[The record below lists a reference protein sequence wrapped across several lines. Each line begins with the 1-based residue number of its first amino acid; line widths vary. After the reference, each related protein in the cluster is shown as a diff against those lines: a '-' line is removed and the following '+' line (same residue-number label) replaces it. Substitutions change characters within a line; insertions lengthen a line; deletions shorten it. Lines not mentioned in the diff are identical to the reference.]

1 MSIRTLRTLIAVADQ
16 GTFTAAAEAV
26 HVTHAAV
33 SQQMK
38 ALEEEWQVALF
49 DRSRRAPELTPLG
62 KALVARAREIVAA
75 YDGILASVSGDA
87 GFRGELSLGA
97 VPTTLTGMVPFAL
110 ATLKAEHA
118 ELHVRVVPGLTTEL
132 AAQVE
137 RGALDAALVTRMAP
151 LPRRLEWREVTREAF
166 ELLAARETQ
175 SEEPAELLR
184 SNPYIRF
191 SRQAVVGAMI
201 EGWLQDRGI
210 EVTESMEIS
219 DLGIISSMVYANLGV
234 SIVPRQAV
242 AAPNPLPLKRIALSP
257 GPEPRAL
264 GLVYREDSVKA
275 AVLDRLL
282 RHLRRAVET
291 GRFDGA
297 LLAKGGEAGR
307 PQ

>member
-1 MSIRTLRTLIAVADQ
+1 MSIRNLRTLIAVADQ
-16 GTFTAAAEAV
+16 GTFTAAADSV

-38 ALEEEWQVALF
+38 ALEAEWQVALF

-87 GFRGELSLGA
+87 GFRGELTLGA

-110 ATLKAEHA
+110 AMLKAEHA

-151 LPRRLEWREVTREAF
+151 LPRRHEWREVAHEAF
-166 ELLAARETQ
+166 ELLAAREAA
-175 SEEPAELLR
+175 SDDPAELLR

-191 SRQAVVGAMI
+191 SRQAVVGAQI
-201 EGWLQDRGI
+201 EAWLQAQGI
-210 EVTESMEIS
+210 EVAESMEIS
-219 DLGIISSMVYANLGV
+219 DLGIISSLVHANLGV
-234 SIVPRQAV
+234 SIVPRQSV

-257 GPEPRAL
+257 GPEQRVL
-264 GLVYREDSVKA
+264 GLLARSDSVKLP
-275 AVLDRLL
+275 VLDRLL
-282 RHLRRAVET
+282 DHLLKAVEI
-291 GRFDGA
+291 GRFDGGLQA
-297 LLAKGGEAGR
+297 R
-307 PQ
+307 

>member
-1 MSIRTLRTLIAVADQ
+1 MSIRNLRTLIAVADQ

-75 YDGILASVSGDA
+75 YDGILASVSGEA
-87 GFRGELSLGA
+87 GFRGELNLGA

-110 ATLKAEHA
+110 AMLKKEHA

-151 LPRRLEWREVTREAF
+151 LPRRHEWREVAREAF
-166 ELLAARETQ
+166 ELLAAREAA
-175 SEEPAELLR
+175 SDDPAELLR

-191 SRQAVVGAMI
+191 SRQAVVGAQI
-201 EGWLQDRGI
+201 EAWLQARGI

-219 DLGIISSMVYANLGV
+219 DLGIISSLVHANLGV

-242 AAPNPLPLKRIALSP
+242 AAPNSLPLKRIALSP
-257 GPEPRAL
+257 GPEPRVL
-264 GLVYREDSVKA
+264 GLLARSDSVKLP
-275 AVLDRLL
+275 VLDRLL
-282 RHLRRAVET
+282 NHLLKAAEI
-291 GRFDGA
+291 GRFDGDPPA
-297 LLAKGGEAGR
+297 R
-307 PQ
+307 

>member
-1 MSIRTLRTLIAVADQ
+1 MSIRNLRTLIAVADQ

-75 YDGILASVSGDA
+75 YDGILASVSGEA
-87 GFRGELSLGA
+87 GFRG
-97 VPTTLTGMVPFAL
+97 
-110 ATLKAEHA
+110 

-151 LPRRLEWREVTREAF
+151 LPRRHEWREVAREAF
-166 ELLAARETQ
+166 ELLAAREAA
-175 SEEPAELLR
+175 SDDPAELLR

-191 SRQAVVGAMI
+191 SRQAVVGAQI
-201 EGWLQDRGI
+201 EAWLQARGI

-219 DLGIISSMVYANLGV
+219 DLGIISSLVHANLGV

-242 AAPNPLPLKRIALSP
+242 AAPNSLPLKRIALSP
-257 GPEPRAL
+257 GPEPRVL
-264 GLVYREDSVKA
+264 GLLARSYSVKLP
-275 AVLDRLL
+275 VLDRLL
-282 RHLRRAVET
+282 NHLLKAAEI
-291 GRFDGA
+291 GRFDGGLPA
-297 LLAKGGEAGR
+297 R
-307 PQ
+307 